1 MIVTHVVTLP
11 HAWGSVAARCVYM
24 TLKSSQVHCLYIN
37 NRPQPKEEPLLVEPL
52 SIECAPEASCGGR
65 EWAEMTEGIHLEV
78 TRHTRVPTRADILS
92 EYTRFTRCSLGLY
105 TVLVFE
111 RERRSRTESGYIPT
125 PCQRIVTSGG
135 VSARWDRE
143 ISQSVLLACLL
154 SCLLQSVIRNT
165 LLQVREAIIARGD
178 PDAKGRVQLVTQRKC

>member
-143 ISQSVLLACLL
+143 ISQSV
-154 SCLLQSVIRNT
+154 IRET
-165 LLQVREAIIARGD
+165 HLQVREAIIARGD